1 MATSATDHGR
11 IAVDTDDRDDLVTG
25 EAVALAVRP
34 TSFVLRAA
42 GCIIDTF
49 AVIAVYVGSLL
60 LLFATIGDQL
70 DQAMATALSTIL
82 LVLCLV
88 GIPTAVETLSRGR
101 SLGRLAV
108 GARIVRDDGGAIGF
122 RHAFIRALVGVVEI
136 VMTFGGIAAVV
147 GLMSSR
153 TRRLGDILAGTFSQQ
168 ERVPRPTVAEIVV
181 PQQLEA
187 WAATADVARMP
198 DALARRVAYFIRQ
211 SAGMNPESRERLAA
225 SLADEVARYVH
236 PVPPASAAAFLLAVA
251 AMRRQREAVALGRE
265 AAQLE
270 RLGPVLDAAPR
281 GFPDRG

>member
-1 MATSATDHGR
+1 
-11 IAVDTDDRDDLVTG
+11 
-25 EAVALAVRP
+25 
-34 TSFVLRAA
+34 
-42 GCIIDTF
+42 
-49 AVIAVYVGSLL
+49 VYVGSLL

-168 ERVPRPTVAEIVV
+168 ERVPRPAVAEIVV
-181 PQQLEA
+181 PQELEA